1 MYNVWLLWC
10 PYSVWFLFSSKGIT
24 NVEEFSLLVE
34 GQKEEKEEVEK
45 TGTLKRVCIHEQV
58 MRYFW
63 TSTAVVTNNLLGRVG
78 TKHIATGTGGPQIQR
93 YVQHLIVA
101 PGITNLF

>member
-1 MYNVWLLWC
+1 MSLQCVIVVLL
-10 PYSVWFLFSSKGIT
+10 GIT

-63 TSTAVVTNNLLGRVG
+63 TSTAGLTNNLLGRVR
-78 TKHIATGTGGPQIQR
+78 TKCLTTGTGGPRIQR
-93 YVQHLIVA
+93 YAQHLIVA
-101 PGITNLF
+101 PGISNLL